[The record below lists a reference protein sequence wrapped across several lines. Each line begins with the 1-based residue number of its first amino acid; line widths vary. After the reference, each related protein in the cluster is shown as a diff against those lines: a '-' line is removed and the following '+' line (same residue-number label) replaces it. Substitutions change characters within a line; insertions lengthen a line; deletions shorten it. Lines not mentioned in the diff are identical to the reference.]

1 MVKGL
6 KGIKLLRL
14 EQMAPLRSRSLSQ
27 YQEENLKNESRQ
39 VDMMDVYQSLNSV
52 EKTQDFDVEENMS
65 QEEKTKRLRG
75 PYKKC
80 T

>member
-1 MVKGL
+1 
-6 KGIKLLRL
+6 
-14 EQMAPLRSRSLSQ
+14 
-27 YQEENLKNESRQ
+27 
-39 VDMMDVYQSLNSV
+39 MMDVYQSLNSV